1 MLGCMCPG
9 QISDGIQLGSLIR
22 LQAMVSMVM
31 AEVQNMANMDQDLFR
46 SRFVNVICRIQGL
59 LLQSRESAASQEHQL
74 QVQQASDGPA
84 SDAASDGQ
92 SSSVERG
99 HRAVD
104 DFLALEPDEVGVAKH
119 YWIGMFIF
127 VQSRGCRLTVS
138 PPQNALLCTPA
149 S

>member
-1 MLGCMCPG
+1 
-9 QISDGIQLGSLIR
+9 
-22 LQAMVSMVM
+22 MVM

-92 SSSVERG
+92 SSFVERG

-104 DFLALEPDEVGVAKH
+104 DFLALEPDEVGREALR
-119 YWIGMFIF
+119 WIGMF
-127 VQSRGCRLTVS
+127 VLSSRG
-138 PPQNALLCTPA
+138 AA
-149 S
+149 A